1 MSECVYPPAAY
12 THILHCL
19 SFLLQ
24 LLQIW
29 ISLKKNEQEK
39 EIKWRCLLASCR
51 ILHELFFFFFR
62 GHAFCMEKSW
72 AELAGWISLASAIS
86 PGFLDDFLAQR
97 LICFGSSSG
106 EQSAWGS
113 PIWTTPMSRW
123 QFESGPWT
131 GEVRLWF
138 QYVCTFIHMNKHTS
152 YIYFI

>member
-1 MSECVYPPAAY
+1 MRISTSCLY
-12 THILHCL
+12 TYSTL
-19 SFLLQ
+19 SFFSAPASADLNQPEKKWAGEGDKVAVPVGFLQ
-24 LLQIW
+24 DFA
-29 ISLKKNEQEK
+29 
-39 EIKWRCLLASCR
+39 RA
-51 ILHELFFFFFR
+51 FFFFFR

-152 YIYFI
+152 YICFI